1 MRNVLA
7 SKKWLT
13 MICLAAA
20 FSLTTTACGD
30 DDDNGSDNNTVAD
43 AGHDS
48 TDDQD
53 VDDGDQDVDD
63 GDEDVDDGDEDVD
76 DGDEDVD
83 DGDEDVDD
91 GDEDVI
97 DEGDTVDEGDTGD
110 EGDVDEATCDIN
122 GFTVVEEEAL
132 RSEGAT
138 PTLKVYAYTTADL
151 AFPLDRLR
159 LELYGSDGGATAAG
173 VYQLDDSNYATCANC
188 FLIDSTDADGNIVAT
203 YISQSGELNIANY
216 GAVGEQFVATI
227 TDAELIQVEYDET
240 DGLTTTP
247 IADGAN
253 YCIDEI
259 SFDITLAAFGGTDPD
274 PDPEVPVF
282 EAPECSVNGTDDGFV
297 VDSVSYAAAQS
308 SGLVAIIAETATDT
322 TTNLN
327 DNLIVQLY
335 GNTIYSPYPDG
346 PAPYVEGTA
355 YPVDDVNPQ
364 TCTNC
369 VVIYEDCDA
378 DSGVCAKQYA
388 AGAGE
393 LTFTTLDTS
402 TGDFT
407 ATLTGAEFV
416 EAIISPDDGSIVIV
430 EDGAGWCI
438 DSTTFSGTMLL
449 APTSQDFTDLVCEAS
464 GVEAGFVSTVSEAS
478 FITTSVLKVVDST
491 STTFPRDQLKLEL
504 WKEFFDDTFTYEAGQ
519 TYPIDIFEYA
529 DCETCLQIDTNC
541 DDTGACE
548 DTYLAGAGSL
558 EITEI
563 DLAAGTLKA
572 TVTGVKFINAEDKL
586 SGWCVDSYE
595 FDAQVPAP

>member
-227 TDAELIQVEYDET
+227 TGAELIEVTYDT
-240 DGLTTTP
+240 DGLTTIP
-247 IADGAN
+247 VADGAN

-259 SFDITLAAFGGTDPD
+259 SFDITL
-274 PDPEVPVF
+274 
-282 EAPECSVNGTDDGFV
+282 
-297 VDSVSYAAAQS
+297 
-308 SGLVAIIAETATDT
+308 
-322 TTNLN
+322 
-327 DNLIVQLY
+327 
-335 GNTIYSPYPDG
+335 
-346 PAPYVEGTA
+346 
-355 YPVDDVNPQ
+355 
-364 TCTNC
+364 
-369 VVIYEDCDA
+369 
-378 DSGVCAKQYA
+378 
-388 AGAGE
+388 
-393 LTFTTLDTS
+393 
-402 TGDFT
+402 
-407 ATLTGAEFV
+407 
-416 EAIISPDDGSIVIV
+416 
-430 EDGAGWCI
+430 
-438 DSTTFSGTMLL
+438 
-449 APTSQDFTDLVCEAS
+449 
-464 GVEAGFVSTVSEAS
+464 
-478 FITTSVLKVVDST
+478 
-491 STTFPRDQLKLEL
+491 
-504 WKEFFDDTFTYEAGQ
+504 
-519 TYPIDIFEYA
+519 
-529 DCETCLQIDTNC
+529 
-541 DDTGACE
+541 
-548 DTYLAGAGSL
+548 
-558 EITEI
+558 
-563 DLAAGTLKA
+563 
-572 TVTGVKFINAEDKL
+572 
-586 SGWCVDSYE
+586 
-595 FDAQVPAP
+595 